1 MRNFNNITKIRN
13 LFLSIRPNQWTKNFL
28 VILAPL
34 FSFSFEIQ
42 IFIVLIKAFISFC
55 LISSSVYLINDSKDK
70 NKDKKHPTK
79 KFRVIASG
87 LVSIKS
93 AIRLSLVLLII
104 SLLIGF
110 NINSFFGM
118 ILILYFSIQILYCFK
133 LKEVPLIEF
142 FCVASGF
149 VLRSIA
155 GGVAAGIFISS
166 WFLLSIGML
175 SLFLAVEKRK
185 AEILNLKKSEM
196 ITRNV
201 LKSYSLSLINK
212 FETIL
217 TSSTVVTYSLWA
229 YGPSIGGSESPHMI
243 ITIPLVMLGIFRYQ
257 MLSDSNQNII
267 EDRFRINLLE
277 TPENVLLSDKPIQI
291 IVSSWLLIVIYI
303 GLFT

>member
-1 MRNFNNITKIRN
+1 MVF
-13 LFLSIRPNQWTKNFL
+13 
-28 VILAPL
+28 LAPL
-34 FSFSFEIQ
+34 FAFSFETQ
-42 IFIVLIKAFISFC
+42 ILIVSIKAFLSFC
-55 LISSSVYLINDSKDK
+55 LLSSSIYLINDCIDK
-70 NKDKKHPTK
+70 NQDQKHPTK

-93 AIRLSLVLLII
+93 AIRLSFILLVI

-110 NINSFFGM
+110 SLNNFFG
-118 ILILYFSIQILYCFK
+118 LILFLYFFIQILYCFR
-133 LKEVPLIEF
+133 LKHVPLIEF

-166 WFLLSIGML
+166 WFLLSVAML

-185 AEILNLKKSEM
+185 AEILNFKKGEE

-212 FETIL
+212 FESIL
-217 TSSTVVTYSLWA
+217 TSSTVMTYSLWA
-229 YGPSIGGSESPHMI
+229 YGPAIGGSKSPFMMVS
-243 ITIPLVMLGIFRYQ
+243 IPLVMLGIFRYQ
-257 MLSDSNQNII
+257 MLSELNHNNLENQYHINI
-267 EDRFRINLLE
+267 LE
-277 TPENVLLSDKPIQI
+277 TPENVILTDKPIQL
-291 IVSSWLLIVIYI
+291 IVGFWLLIIIYV